1 MDEMQASDSLSY
13 LDLVATEIWHN
24 CWSSCET
31 RDLKKLTLVCHT
43 FAEICQPLLFRIQY
57 VEAPNVDSGSWMTCT
72 QRIHLSVQRLLR
84 LGRSPHAASVRS
96 WYWAGD
102 YGSNLKRIAERY
114 PQITNISIVGERW
127 TRLEQVFITTLG
139 SYQRLKQLVLGY
151 LTIDSDFR
159 ETLASLP
166 VLEDLSLRSCTMVVH
181 TGPLLSLR
189 QFCLSGSRMTEDSEG
204 EILDPQALEI
214 VSPETIQVLVLDAS
228 PEALAILHHL
238 SEHTL
243 PSLTRLFVDIRNAAG
258 ADCFFGCL
266 KNSSCLQELT
276 LAGFTVFDA
285 AYFERHLPQ
294 TALPTLNSFDG
305 PYNLADLFT
314 RERPV
319 ERLKLR
325 HGDSEEEAPSDSK
338 IISILRN
345 LAPSVSVKE
354 LDIIDTVP
362 ISPANMPAIF
372 AAVSSPSL
380 RKLRVKAQEQ
390 PTPPAPPPTGVHGLD
405 DEPDP
410 VMTDDEDE
418 AQVDDR
424 VVWLWDEDDS
434 DFETEEEI
442 IIPFDGPYENAAR
455 RRVPAAAPTTPPT
468 ELPGYMYSQ
477 YESQSFPPVLETSAS
492 KDPQSGVGQILA
504 AIYNGTIS
512 LPPMLEELC
521 FYWNM
526 KCPRPLSDREHHRAV
541 LTLEKMFPSLRS
553 MTLGARDP
561 WILRCGEW
569 VKRPLRIISCVER
582 RGTRKGELG
591 G

>member
-13 LDLVATEIWHN
+13 LNLVATEIWHN
-24 CWSSCET
+24 CWSSCEIM
-31 RDLKKLTLVCHT
+31 DLKKLSLVCQA

-57 VEAPNVDSGSWMTCT
+57 VEAPNVDSRSWMTCT

-139 SYQRLKQLVLGY
+139 SCQRLKKLELGY
-151 LTIDSDFR
+151 LTIDSNFR
-159 ETLASLP
+159 ATLASLP
-166 VLEDLSLRSCTMVVH
+166 VLEDLSLRSCEMVVH

-189 QFCLSGSRMTEDSEG
+189 QFCMSGSRVTEDSEG

-266 KNSSCLQELT
+266 KNSSALHELI
-276 LAGFTVFDA
+276 LVGSTVFDA
-285 AYFERHLPQ
+285 AYFEQ
-294 TALPTLNSFDG
+294 
-305 PYNLADLFT
+305 
-314 RERPV
+314 RPV

-325 HGDSEEEAPSDSK
+325 HGNTEEEAPSDSK

-345 LAPSVSVKE
+345 LASSVS
-354 LDIIDTVP
+354 
-362 ISPANMPAIF
+362 
-372 AAVSSPSL
+372 
-380 RKLRVKAQEQ
+380 AQEQ
-390 PTPPAPPPTGVHGLD
+390 PTVPAPLPPGFDAID

-410 VMTDDEDE
+410 IMTDGEDE

-434 DFETEEEI
+434 DFETEEEF
-442 IIPFDGPYENAAR
+442 IIPLDGPYENTSR
-455 RRVPAAAPTTPPT
+455 SRVPPAAPTP

-477 YESQSFPPVLETSAS
+477 YGSQSFPPVLETSAS
-492 KDPQSGVGQILA
+492 KHPQSGVGQTLE

-541 LTLEKMFPSLRS
+541 LALEKMFPSLRS
-553 MTLGARDP
+553 MTFGARDP

-569 VKRPLRIISCVER
+569 IKRPLRIISCV
-582 RGTRKGELG
+582 
-591 G
+591 